1 MRVTV
6 CGVCCSFFFLMIR
19 RPPRSTLFPYTTLF
33 RSRGSGRRRATYG
46 GASSSAPLERVAERE
61 PEQLRVKVVHADVQP
76 GGRDLIEDRL
86 ACAAAAVVLL
96 VVLGRQV
103 RGGMRRPPYPP
114 PGRPRISAG
123 LGPVSRG

>member
-61 PEQLRVKVVHADVQP
+61 PEQLRVKVVHAGVQP
-76 GGRDLIEDRL
+76 GGRNLIEDRL
-86 ACAAAAVVLL
+86 GRAAAAVVFVDVLQRPVLL
-96 VVLGRQV
+96 EVLWQGHP
-103 RGGMRRPPYPP
+103 RP
-114 PGRPRISAG
+114 GPRT
-123 LGPVSRG
+123 LTDVLRH